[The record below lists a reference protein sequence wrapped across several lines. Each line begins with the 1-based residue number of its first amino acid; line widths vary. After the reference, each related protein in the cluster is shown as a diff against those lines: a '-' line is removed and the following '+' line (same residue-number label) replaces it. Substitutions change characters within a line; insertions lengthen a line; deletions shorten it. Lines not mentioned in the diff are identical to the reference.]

1 MSGRQP
7 TPCGAPVGEQGMIAA
22 KFGGSSLADAAQFK
36 QVRSIVRAD
45 SRRAYII
52 PSAPGKRFD
61 GDDKITDLLYQCQAL
76 RAAGQP
82 FDTPFAAICAR
93 YIEISAALH
102 LTVDLAGALG
112 EVQRAIAAGAGADYC
127 ASRGEYLCGRLLA
140 DFLGLPF
147 VDPQGCIFFDE
158 NGLLL
163 AQRTNDALAEALQG
177 LPGAVIPGFYGSGP
191 DGAVRTFSR
200 GGSDITGALVARA
213 VRAEVYENW
222 TDVSGFLM
230 ADPRVVQ
237 DPQPIRHITYHE
249 MHELSRA
256 GATVLHE
263 DSVFPVSR
271 AGIPTNI
278 RNTNAPQHPGTMITC
293 TAVQREDFAIFAG
306 IAGKRGF
313 SLLLAEKDEPGNSP
327 ALLQQVF
334 CAVNS
339 CSLRFDYLPT
349 GLNNICLLA
358 ETAALAP
365 VLGRLQQQID
375 AIEIPHHFSVQQHIA
390 LLILV
395 GYGVRHT
402 RTSVARIYEALR
414 RAEIGVHILNQGSG
428 ELSTWVGVGEADL
441 ENAIRAIYAEFA
453 VTKLPPQQ
461 V

>member
-1 MSGRQP
+1 
-7 TPCGAPVGEQGMIAA
+7 MIAA

-45 SRRAYII
+45 GRRAYII

-61 GDDKITDLLYQCQAL
+61 GDDKITDLLYQCHAL

-82 FDTPFAAICAR
+82 FDVPFAAICAR
-93 YIEISAALH
+93 YTEIVAALH
-102 LTVDLAGALG
+102 LATDLESALG
-112 EVQRAIAAGAGADYC
+112 EVRRAIAAGAGADYC
-127 ASRGEYLCGRLLA
+127 ASRGEYLCGLLLA

-191 DGAVRTFSR
+191 DGSVRTFSR
-200 GGSDITGALVARA
+200 GGSDITGALVARS

-237 DPQPIRHITYHE
+237 NPQPIRHITYHE

-313 SLLLAEKDEPGNSP
+313 SLLLVEKDEPGNSP

-402 RTSVARIYEALR
+402 RASVARIYEALR

-428 ELSTWVGVGEADL
+428 ELSTWVGVDEADL
-441 ENAIRAIYAEFA
+441 ENAIRAIYAEFSA
-453 VTKLPPQQ
+453 VSHLAKQA
-461 V
+461 